1 MATTPAIAIIGAGP
15 SGLALARLLECRGVS
30 YIIYERDAATVEGI
44 TTLGQPRAGGT
55 LDIHAATGQ
64 RAIIEGGLLKEFE
77 KYARYDAATFKL
89 WDYHGTQGDLR
100 KIYLDA
106 LPAEKIRWGHALKQ
120 VTKDAEGLT
129 VLEFADGTTASGFKL
144 VVGADGAWSKVKALI
159 NPVAPQYCGV
169 HYIES
174 RINPDNPVHAAVQA
188 RVGKG
193 MLIVGGPNKLIT
205 MQNLGDG
212 SYRVYSGARVPADFS
227 TDGRVDFGDTDAMRT
242 LVLSERFFGAAWA
255 AEFRDYIRH
264 STDFRPWPLYHVPPA
279 SVAWDHVPGLTLG
292 ANYAMTDALYLADK
306 IAAHDGLEGDEA
318 LDRAVREYETEMFER
333 GAGLIKRG
341 VQMIDMFFTEDS
353 PRPMVEMF
361 SGKGV
366 PIKEEKV

>member
-1 MATTPAIAIIGAGP
+1 MTNNH
-15 SGLALARLLECRGVS
+15 V
-30 YIIYERDAATVEGI
+30 
-44 TTLGQPRAGGT
+44 Q
-55 LDIHAATGQ
+55 
-64 RAIIEGGLLKEFE
+64 
-77 KYARYDAATFKL
+77 
-89 WDYHGTQGDLR
+89 
-100 KIYLDA
+100 
-106 LPAEKIRWGHALKQ
+106 
-120 VTKDAEGLT
+120 
-129 VLEFADGTTASGFKL
+129 
-144 VVGADGAWSKVKALI
+144 I

-227 TDGRVDFGDTDAMRT
+227 TDGRVDFGDTDAMRS

-255 AEFRDYIRH
+255 AEFRDYIHH
-264 STDFRPWPLYHVPPA
+264 STDFRPWPLYHVPPT
-279 SVAWDHVPGLTLG
+279 SVAWDHVPGVTLVGDAAHLGPPSGEG

-306 IAAHDGLEGDEA
+306 IAAHGGLEGDEA

-341 VQMIDMFFTEDS
+341 VQMIDMFYVEDS
-353 PRPMVEMF
+353 PRPMVEFF